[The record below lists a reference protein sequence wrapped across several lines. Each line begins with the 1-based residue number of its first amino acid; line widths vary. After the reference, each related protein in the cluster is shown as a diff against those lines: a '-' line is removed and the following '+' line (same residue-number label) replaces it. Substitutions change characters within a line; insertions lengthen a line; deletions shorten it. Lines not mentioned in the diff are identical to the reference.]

1 MLIMKKTLT
10 IVVLLAIIATTIVW
24 SVRTVISKK
33 NNEAAVTKAGAY
45 TTQTT
50 VAPTTQTGQVSDKGG
65 TPLQYSNTDVSGCM
79 DKTACSYDKDAKDQ
93 KNAKCTYAWYSVGPT
108 LAFPAKTDTK
118 MLIDDIVAGGTVDLS
133 IKTREVQYD
142 ENAAVE
148 SIRESNLKS
157 VGKTSTTNAPK
168 LNGTNACERYTKS
181 RDAGVFFP
189 AVNNISVPQQIQR
202 IKILN
207 N

>member
-1 MLIMKKTLT
+1 MKKTLT
-10 IVVLLAIIATTIVW
+10 IIVLLAIIATAIVW
-24 SVRTVISKK
+24 NVRTVISKK
-33 NNEAAVTKAGAY
+33 NNEAAVTKAGSY

-50 VAPTTQTGQVSDKGG
+50 IAPDTQTGQVSDKGG
-65 TPLQYSNTDVSGCM
+65 TPLRYPETTVLSGCM
-79 DKTACSYDKDAKDQ
+79 DKTACSYDKDAKNQ
-93 KNAKCTYAWYSVGPT
+93 KNAKCTYAWYSAGAT

-168 LNGTNACERYTKS
+168 LNGTNACERYTTA

-189 AVNNISVPQQIQR
+189 AVNNIPVPVQVQR